1 MKSKKTSKGTR
12 TLLEEQQRIY
22 KKTAKR
28 IKDIRIERGY
38 SNAEDFA
45 YENDFSRSQYG
56 KYEHELGTDMR
67 LSTIVKITKALNISI
82 QEFFSEGFDS

>member
-1 MKSKKTSKGTR
+1 MKSRKTSKGSR
-12 TLLEEQQRIY
+12 TLLEEQQWVY
-22 KKTAKR
+22 EKTAKR
-28 IKDIRIERGY
+28 IKEIRIKNGY
-38 SNAEDFA
+38 NNAEDFA

-56 KYEHELGTDMR
+56 KYEREQGSDMR